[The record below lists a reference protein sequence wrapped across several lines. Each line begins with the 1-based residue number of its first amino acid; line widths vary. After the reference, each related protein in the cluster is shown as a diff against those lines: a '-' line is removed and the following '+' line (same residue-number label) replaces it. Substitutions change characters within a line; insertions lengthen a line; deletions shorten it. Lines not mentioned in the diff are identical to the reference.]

1 MKTGTSP
8 KTLRIPNDTIADI
21 EKEASAKD
29 TTFSDIAI
37 NRLRHKDNALT
48 PQVLTKLQTILNR
61 SLAGARTGSIEK
73 IEEAQKE
80 ANELWEKMWI

>member
-21 EKEASAKD
+21 EKEASAKN

-37 NRLRHKDNALT
+37 NRLRNKDNALT
-48 PQVLTKLQTILNR
+48 PQVLTKLQTILHR
-61 SLAGARTGSIEK
+61 SLEGARTGSVEK

-80 ANELWEKMWI
+80 ANELWEKMWM

>member
-61 SLAGARTGSIEK
+61 SREGARTGSVEK

-80 ANELWEKMWI
+80 ANELWEKMWM

>member
-1 MKTGTSP
+1 MKTGTNP

-21 EKEASAKD
+21 EREASAKD

-48 PQVLTKLQTILNR
+48 PQILSKLQTVLNKF
-61 SLAGARTGSIEK
+61 LEGARTGSVETIK
-73 IEEAQKE
+73 EAQKE
-80 ANELWEKMWI
+80 ANELWKKISM

>member
-21 EKEASAKD
+21 EKEASAND

-37 NRLRHKDNALT
+37 NRLRHKDKALT

-61 SLAGARTGSIEK
+61 SLEGARTGSVEK

-80 ANELWEKMWI
+80 ANELWEKMWM

>member
-21 EKEASAKD
+21 EKEASAKN

-37 NRLRHKDNALT
+37 NRLRNKDNALT

-61 SLAGARTGSIEK
+61 SLEGARTGSVEK

-80 ANELWEKMWI
+80 ANELWERMWM

>member
-21 EKEASAKD
+21 EKEAFAKN

-37 NRLRHKDNALT
+37 NRLRNKDNALT

-61 SLAGARTGSIEK
+61 SLEGARTGSVEK

-80 ANELWEKMWI
+80 ANELWEKMWM

>member
-48 PQVLTKLQTILNR
+48 PQVLTKLQTNLNR
-61 SLAGARTGSIEK
+61 SLEGARTGSVEK

-80 ANELWEKMWI
+80 ANELWEKMWM